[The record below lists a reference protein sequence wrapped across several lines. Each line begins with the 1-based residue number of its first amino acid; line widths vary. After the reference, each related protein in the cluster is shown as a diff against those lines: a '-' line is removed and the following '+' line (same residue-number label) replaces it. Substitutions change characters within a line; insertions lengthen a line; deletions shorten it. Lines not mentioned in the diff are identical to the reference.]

1 MCQGHDNV
9 LQLLLNVLLF
19 LSLSVPKESLHF
31 SRLKQFYVSFRRQ
44 KPISQRV
51 HYHNSLDL
59 CLPRLFVLHQM
70 AQFFRKDLPKQVLDA
85 RVALLQKLVQRLH
98 VWSSLICGRVDEIG
112 QIE

>member
-1 MCQGHDNV
+1 
-9 LQLLLNVLLF
+9 
-19 LSLSVPKESLHF
+19 
-31 SRLKQFYVSFRRQ
+31 
-44 KPISQRV
+44 
-51 HYHNSLDL
+51 
-59 CLPRLFVLHQM
+59 M